1 MTCWSLCVLV
11 KLIYGIFYDIL
22 NTITLFLLIKQE
34 CHTDFYHNC
43 LSIHMHVYSENI
55 CGAYAMC
62 PYSFAPGIG
71 TLRKEGGE
79 AKSPMSGLEFLLCHC
94 WVIS

>member
-1 MTCWSLCVLV
+1 
-11 KLIYGIFYDIL
+11 
-22 NTITLFLLIKQE
+22 
-34 CHTDFYHNC
+34 
-43 LSIHMHVYSENI
+43 MHVYSENI

-62 PYSFAPGIG
+62 PYSFVPGIG
-71 TLRKEGGE
+71 TLRKERGE